1 MGCLGRVPECRRPSA
16 PAIYPPAK
24 DGVVRFP
31 LSRSPRKVVRN
42 GLLVCCTFS
51 DDASRRKIILHHMAR
66 KVRVEYPGAIYHI
79 VNRSD
84 RREPIFKD
92 DFDRRRFLETLS
104 EACVKTGWKRT
115 LKEIERTK
123 RSVAARPAAAPV
135 VSVTQA
141 VLDPIL
147 SVEERA
153 RGGVGAKGPPQPLY
167 RPAPG
172 FCSSAKSPAA
182 TTTRFSV
189 LREIACEIASF
200 CCARC

>member
-1 MGCLGRVPECRRPSA
+1 MVGWVSLRLIRIYQADSVNELNQVEWVKSVKWIGLWQSGSTLGGIYRV
-16 PAIYPPAK
+16 
-24 DGVVRFP
+24 
-31 LSRSPRKVVRN
+31 
-42 GLLVCCTFS
+42 
-51 DDASRRKIILHHMAR
+51 M
-66 KVRVEYPGAIYHI
+66 
-79 VNRSD
+79 NRGD

-92 DFDRRRFLETLS
+92 DLDRRRFLETLS

-172 FCSSAKSPAA
+172 FCLSAKSPAA